1 MKRIA
6 FAAAALAAAA
16 LGGSASAAT
25 NLVTNGSFESGF
37 VDWDYSGVTPEGA
50 PVAIIFYDSAS
61 PYPIGAYGEAVP
73 PDDSA
78 SASPD
83 IVGTRAAY
91 FVADNASET
100 LSQTVFLDVGVYTI
114 GFSAY
119 VPFNGFGNEFNA
131 FFTGA
136 VAGENLANFS
146 VDGSTP
152 GQWVHYAGVANI
164 TTAGDYTTTFQFNSG
179 PRPAGDVVIDRVY
192 IVAGDQTGVV
202 PEPGTWALM
211 ILGFGGAGA
220 ALRRSRRMAFA
231 G

>member
-6 FAAAALAAAA
+6 FAAAAVAAVAF
-16 LGGSASAAT
+16 GGSANAAV
-25 NLVTNGSFESGF
+25 NLVNNGSFESGL
-37 VDWDYSGVTPEGA
+37 VEWDYTGVGA
-50 PVAIIFYDSAS
+50 EDAPFAVIFYNSAS
-61 PYPIGAYGEAVP
+61 PYPIGAYGEAIP
-73 PDDSA
+73 PDDSD

-83 IVGTRAAY
+83 PVGERAAY
-91 FVADNASET
+91 FVADGAVET
-100 LSQTVFLDVGVYTI
+100 VSQTVNLDVGLYTI

-119 VPFNGFGNEFNA
+119 VPFNGFGNAFNA
-131 FFTGA
+131 FFTGS
-136 VAGENLANFS
+136 VAGETLATFD
-146 VDGSTP
+146 VDSSTP

-164 TTAGDYTTTFQFNSG
+164 TTAGAYTTTFQFNSG
-179 PRPAGDVVIDRVY
+179 DRPAGDVVIDRVY
-192 IVAGDQTGVV
+192 IVAGNAI